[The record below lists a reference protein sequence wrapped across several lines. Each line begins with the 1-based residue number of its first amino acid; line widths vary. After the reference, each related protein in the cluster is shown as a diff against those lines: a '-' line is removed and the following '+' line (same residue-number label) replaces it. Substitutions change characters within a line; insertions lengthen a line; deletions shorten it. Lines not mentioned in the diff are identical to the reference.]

1 MRHALSKIALSKVT
15 LTKIF
20 ALLTSSL
27 AATAFAQEAA
37 EVAAEPTGGLSMLLQ
52 YLEDGGAVMYVILA
66 VSLAGTALFL
76 ERSFDLFFLQRLGS
90 AGLVARV
97 MRHVERRRYADA
109 LSACDVRSTHPLVGV
124 LKAGLLRADRRAS
137 EIERAMEK
145 EMLEA
150 IPRLQKRIGMLALL
164 ANSSTLFG
172 LLGTIF
178 GLITAFNSVAAA
190 SAAERQE
197 ALAGG
202 ISEAMYTTA
211 FGIAVA
217 LPLLFMHHFLSK
229 RSEQIVMEVEGGA
242 TALLVALAGE
252 VDDRQRS
259 KSADRPVPSMQ
270 LAGT

>member
-1 MRHALSKIALSKVT
+1 MRHALIKL
-15 LTKIF
+15 F
-20 ALLTSSL
+20 ALLATL
-27 AATAFAQEAA
+27 VAATAFAQDATA
-37 EVAAEPTGGLSMLLQ
+37 QDATTSSGGISVLFE
-52 YLEDGGAVMYVILA
+52 YLEDGGWVMYVILA
-66 VSLAGTALFL
+66 VSLAGTAVFL
-76 ERSFDLFFLQRLGS
+76 ERGFDLYFLQRLG
-90 AGLVARV
+90 AGGLVGRV

-109 LSACDVRSTHPLVGV
+109 LSACDVRSTHPLIGV

-164 ANSSTLFG
+164 ANSATLFG

-229 RSEQIVMEVEGGA
+229 RSEKIVMEVEGGA

-252 VDDRQRS
+252 VDERQRP
-259 KSADRPVPSMQ
+259 KSADRAAPAMQ
-270 LAGT
+270 LAGV